1 MIMLRMGGKRFDQRF
16 PDPSV
21 LILVNAINCR
31 FMSEVYVRSLVIQY
45 MQRQPIML
53 TENGKV

>member
-21 LILVNAINCR
+21 FILVNAINCR

-53 TENGKV
+53 GTVEK